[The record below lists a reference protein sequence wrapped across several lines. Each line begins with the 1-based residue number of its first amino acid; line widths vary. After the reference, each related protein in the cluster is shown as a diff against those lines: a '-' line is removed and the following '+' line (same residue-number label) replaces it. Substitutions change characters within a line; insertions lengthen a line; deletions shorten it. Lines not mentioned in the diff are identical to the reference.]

1 MLCIKNR
8 LFCWLFGNAFSRGFF
23 VRGVAPGTWTAG
35 AQAPHPRASTDPPN
49 LHSSNGLQRAAMGA
63 HSPAGPLAT
72 GVEISGLSHSAS
84 FEVVTSPSWAAK
96 QNRQPRCSGPPSGGG
111 PALFRLGAKFV
122 HRVFEAVE
130 AVMAPA
136 LAPTKPPAALVDV
149 TGKLVEL

>member
-1 MLCIKNR
+1 MAQALPNRHSQGAPDRMLCIKNR

-72 GVEISGLSHSAS
+72 GVDDLWPEPLRKLRGRNFPIVGGKAKPA
-84 FEVVTSPSWAAK
+84 TS
-96 QNRQPRCSGPPSGGG
+96 
-111 PALFRLGAKFV
+111 L
-122 HRVFEAVE
+122 
-130 AVMAPA
+130 
-136 LAPTKPPAALVDV
+136 
-149 TGKLVEL
+149 